1 MPRNANRIL
10 HVILLVGIWCLS
22 GLSNLRAQTA
32 PDAVNDT
39 IAICVGEPVIIDLL
53 ANDSDADGDPLET
66 DIISGP
72 VSPLIDYDDDG
83 LPEGSYLIDIES
95 DFIGTDYII
104 YEVCGDDDDLCAIAV
119 LVIIVGGEE
128 GCVWPGDANLDSIC
142 NVIDLLPIGLYFGEV
157 GPTRTDADGGWEET
171 FCEDWGDVPGLELY
185 SNPKFA
191 DCNGDGVINAEDTTI
206 LMSNYGQLRGAY
218 VPLAFVGGLDDPELV
233 PGVFGDTLPAGTEVV
248 IPIYYGSDET
258 PATDVYGIAFSIDYD
273 ETVIDPQS
281 VYIHFDASWLG
292 DVGEDLIFL
301 QYNDTLNGVLEV
313 SATRTNQISRAGS
326 GHFATMGFVMEDN
339 IAGKT
344 TGTIYAQTTLCMEQP
359 LAINAL
365 GLPMPTRI
373 SCDTFVIADG
383 SQVITNSGLQ
393 TIRIF
398 PNPAQATAY
407 IDVADINGQKYIQ
420 LQTITGQIVFEC
432 MTNEN
437 RIEIPVSGYASG
449 SYMVQIIAAQ
459 NKYTQQLIIQH

>member
-1 MPRNANRIL
+1 MPKIVNRHIQ
-10 HVILLVGIWCLS
+10 VSLLAGIWCLLGFS
-22 GLSNLRAQTA
+22 QLYAQTA
-32 PDAVNDT
+32 PEAVNDT
-39 IAICVGEPVIIDLL
+39 IAICVGEPIIIDLI
-53 ANDSDADGDPLET
+53 ANDYDVDGDPLET

-72 VSPLIDYDDDG
+72 ASPLIEYEDDG
-83 LPEGSYLIDIES
+83 LPEGSYLIEIES
-95 DFIGTDYII
+95 DFTGTDYII
-104 YEVCGDDDDLCAIAV
+104 YEVCGDDDELCATAV
-119 LVIIVGGEE
+119 LVIIVGGAE

-142 NVIDLLPIGLYFGEV
+142 NVIDLLPLGLYFGQT
-157 GPTRTDADGGWEET
+157 GPGRYDDDGDWDET
-171 FCEDWGDVPGLELY
+171 FCPDWDELPAY
-185 SNPKFA
+185 ALLSNPKFA
-191 DCNGDGVINAEDTTI
+191 DCNGDGIINSADTTV
-206 LMSNYGQLRGAY
+206 LMTNYGQVRGIY
-218 VPLAFVGGLDDPELV
+218 EPIAFAGGMEDPELI

-248 IPIYYGSDET
+248 IPIYYGSDEI
-258 PATDVYGIAFSIDYD
+258 PANDIYGIAFQIDYD

-365 GLPMPTRI
+365 GTPLPTRI

-383 SQVITNSGLQ
+383 SQPISNPLQ
-393 TIRIF
+393 QVVQVY
-398 PNPAQATAY
+398 PNPANQF
-407 IDVADINGQKYIQ
+407 VLLNLADITGTKQIQ
-420 LQTITGQIVFEC
+420 LQTVTGQVVYQI
-432 MTNEN
+432 TTSATQA
-437 RIEIPVSGYASG
+437 EIPVSAYASG
-449 SYMVQIIAAQ
+449 SYLLQVVTTQ
-459 NKYTQQLIIQH
+459 NIYTQQLIIQH